1 MTALA
6 LAQQL
11 MRRWTESDGDAAK
24 ALMPLV
30 DGTLQNV
37 RERKVW
43 RTALTGPVSRGDAG
57 TVVKHLAVM
66 PAELIHPYCAFG
78 RAAADLALKNETI
91 TAQQHDELTRI
102 LAMAEGVHHEQKVT
116 NLTIKKMKQE
126 GTPISMI
133 TAYDYIMAQ
142 NVDEAGIDMILVGD
156 SLGNVVMG
164 HTSTLPVTM
173 EDMIHHTAAV
183 VRGVKRALVVG
194 DMPFMSYQ
202 ESTQQALHN
211 AGRLMKET
219 GCDAVKLEGGAS
231 VCEAVKAMTTA
242 GIPVVGHIGLTPQSV
257 HQLGGFRV
265 QGKNSK
271 TAKQLIADA
280 LKLEAAGAFAITL
293 ECVPT
298 DIATEITKALHTA
311 ATIGIGAGNGT
322 DGQVLVCTDLLGM
335 SSGFRPKFVKTYA
348 DLHQTIVD
356 AVGQYIHDVK
366 DRSFPDEAHGFAVDP
381 EVVKAMKE

>member
-1 MTALA
+1 MN
-6 LAQQL
+6 
-11 MRRWTESDGDAAK
+11 K
-24 ALMPLV
+24 
-30 DGTLQNV
+30 
-37 RERKVW
+37 
-43 RTALTGPVSRGDAG
+43 
-57 TVVKHLAVM
+57 
-66 PAELIHPYCAFG
+66 
-78 RAAADLALKNETI
+78 
-91 TAQQHDELTRI
+91 
-102 LAMAEGVHHEQKVT
+102 KVT

-242 GIPVVGHIGLTPQSV
+242 GIPEGGVRCAPQIHAIVEAGIPVVGHIGLTPQSV

-265 QGKNSK
+265 QGKNSE

>member
-1 MTALA
+1 MN
-6 LAQQL
+6 
-11 MRRWTESDGDAAK
+11 K
-24 ALMPLV
+24 
-30 DGTLQNV
+30 
-37 RERKVW
+37 
-43 RTALTGPVSRGDAG
+43 
-57 TVVKHLAVM
+57 
-66 PAELIHPYCAFG
+66 
-78 RAAADLALKNETI
+78 
-91 TAQQHDELTRI
+91 
-102 LAMAEGVHHEQKVT
+102 KVT

-156 SLGNVVMG
+156 SLGNVGMG

-242 GIPVVGHIGLTPQSV
+242 GIPVVGGVPEICGRIRAFASVGILTFGHIGLTPQSV

-265 QGKNSK
+265 QGKNSE

-322 DGQVLVCTDLLGM
+322 DGQGLVCTDLLGM

>member
-1 MTALA
+1 MKNTVL
-6 LAQQL
+6 
-11 MRRWTESDGDAAK
+11 
-24 ALMPLV
+24 
-30 DGTLQNV
+30 TLQKQKD
-37 RERKVW
+37 EHDK
-43 RTALTGPVSRGDAG
+43 
-57 TVVKHLAVM
+57 
-66 PAELIHPYCAFG
+66 
-78 RAAADLALKNETI
+78 I
-91 TAQQHDELTRI
+91 T
-102 LAMAEGVHHEQKVT
+102 MV
-116 NLTIKKMKQE
+116 
-126 GTPISMI
+126 
-133 TAYDYIMAQ
+133 TAYDYTTAKIM
-142 NVDEAGIDMILVGD
+142 DESGVNTILVGD
-156 SLGNVVMG
+156 SLGMVMLG
-164 HTSTLPVTM
+164 YDDTLSVTM

-265 QGKNSK
+265 QGKNSE

-298 DIATEITKALHTA
+298 DIATEITKTLHTA

>member
-1 MTALA
+1 MHN
-6 LAQQL
+6 Q
-11 MRRWTESDGDAAK
+11 
-24 ALMPLV
+24 
-30 DGTLQNV
+30 
-37 RERKVW
+37 
-43 RTALTGPVSRGDAG
+43 
-57 TVVKHLAVM
+57 
-66 PAELIHPYCAFG
+66 
-78 RAAADLALKNETI
+78 
-91 TAQQHDELTRI
+91 
-102 LAMAEGVHHEQKVT
+102 
-116 NLTIKKMKQE
+116 LTI
-126 GTPISMI
+126 I
-133 TAYDYIMAQ
+133 
-142 NVDEAGIDMILVGD
+142 
-156 SLGNVVMG
+156 
-164 HTSTLPVTM
+164 
-173 EDMIHHTAAV
+173 
-183 VRGVKRALVVG
+183 
-194 DMPFMSYQ
+194 
-202 ESTQQALHN
+202 
-211 AGRLMKET
+211 
-219 GCDAVKLEGGAS
+219 
-231 VCEAVKAMTTA
+231 
-242 GIPVVGHIGLTPQSV
+242 IGLTPQSV

-265 QGKNSK
+265 QGKNSE

>member
-1 MTALA
+1 MKNTVL
-6 LAQQL
+6 
-11 MRRWTESDGDAAK
+11 
-24 ALMPLV
+24 
-30 DGTLQNV
+30 TLQKQK
-37 RERKVW
+37 EEHDKI
-43 RTALTGPVSRGDAG
+43 
-57 TVVKHLAVM
+57 VM
-66 PAELIHPYCAFG
+66 
-78 RAAADLALKNETI
+78 
-91 TAQQHDELTRI
+91 
-102 LAMAEGVHHEQKVT
+102 V
-116 NLTIKKMKQE
+116 
-126 GTPISMI
+126 
-133 TAYDYIMAQ
+133 TAYDYTTAKIM
-142 NVDEAGIDMILVGD
+142 DEAGVNTILVGD
-156 SLGNVVMG
+156 SLGMVMLG
-164 HTSTLPVTM
+164 YEDTLSVTM

-265 QGKNSK
+265 QGKNSE

-280 LKLEAAGAFAITL
+280 LKLEEAGAFAITL

-335 SSGFRPKFVKTYA
+335 SNGFRPKFVKTYA

-366 DRSFPDEAHGFAVDP
+366 DRSFSDEAHGIAVNP

>member
-1 MTALA
+1 MN
-6 LAQQL
+6 
-11 MRRWTESDGDAAK
+11 K
-24 ALMPLV
+24 
-30 DGTLQNV
+30 
-37 RERKVW
+37 
-43 RTALTGPVSRGDAG
+43 
-57 TVVKHLAVM
+57 
-66 PAELIHPYCAFG
+66 
-78 RAAADLALKNETI
+78 
-91 TAQQHDELTRI
+91 
-102 LAMAEGVHHEQKVT
+102 KVT
-116 NLTIKKMKQE
+116 NLTIKKMKGE

-133 TAYDYIMAQ
+133 TAYDYVMAQ

-173 EDMIHHTAAV
+173 DDMVHHTAAV
-183 VRGVKRALVVG
+183 VRGTKRALVVA

-202 ESTQQALHN
+202 ESVCQALHN

-257 HQLGGFRV
+257 HQLGGYRV
-265 QGKNSK
+265 QGKNAE
-271 TAKQLIADA
+271 TAKRLIKEA
-280 LKLEAAGAFAITL
+280 LALEEAGAFAIVL

-298 DIATEITKALHTA
+298 DIAAEITKALKAA
-311 ATIGIGAGNGT
+311 ATIGIGAGNVC

-335 SSGFRPKFVKTYA
+335 SGGFRPKFVKTYA

-356 AVGQYIHDVK
+356 AVGQYIRDVQ
-366 DRSFPDEAHGFAVDP
+366 DRSFPNEEYSFAVDP
-381 EVVKAMKE
+381 DVVKAMKE

>member
-1 MTALA
+1 MN
-6 LAQQL
+6 
-11 MRRWTESDGDAAK
+11 K
-24 ALMPLV
+24 
-30 DGTLQNV
+30 
-37 RERKVW
+37 
-43 RTALTGPVSRGDAG
+43 
-57 TVVKHLAVM
+57 
-66 PAELIHPYCAFG
+66 
-78 RAAADLALKNETI
+78 
-91 TAQQHDELTRI
+91 
-102 LAMAEGVHHEQKVT
+102 KVT

-142 NVDEAGIDMILVGD
+142 NVDEAGIDMILVG
-156 SLGNVVMG
+156 
-164 HTSTLPVTM
+164 
-173 EDMIHHTAAV
+173 
-183 VRGVKRALVVG
+183 
-194 DMPFMSYQ
+194 
-202 ESTQQALHN
+202 
-211 AGRLMKET
+211 
-219 GCDAVKLEGGAS
+219 
-231 VCEAVKAMTTA
+231 EAVKAMTTA

-265 QGKNSK
+265 QGKNSE

-280 LKLEAAGAFAITL
+280 LKLEEAGAFAITL

-335 SSGFRPKFVKTYA
+335 SNGFRPKFVKTYA

>member
-1 MTALA
+1 MT
-6 LAQQL
+6 
-11 MRRWTESDGDAAK
+11 
-24 ALMPLV
+24 
-30 DGTLQNV
+30 N
-37 RERKVW
+37 
-43 RTALTGPVSRGDAG
+43 
-57 TVVKHLAVM
+57 
-66 PAELIHPYCAFG
+66 
-78 RAAADLALKNETI
+78 TI
-91 TAQQHDELTRI
+91 TTFK
-102 LAMAEGVHHEQKVT
+102 EQKLKGDKIT
-116 NLTIKKMKQE
+116 ML
-126 GTPISMI
+126 
-133 TAYDYIMAQ
+133 TAYDYSTAKLMD
-142 NVDEAGIDMILVGD
+142 NAGINGILIGD
-156 SLGNVVMG
+156 SLGMTMLG
-164 HTSTLPVTM
+164 YEDTLSVTM

-265 QGKNSK
+265 QGKNSE

-280 LKLEAAGAFAITL
+280 LKLEEAGAFAITL

-335 SSGFRPKFVKTYA
+335 SNGFRPKFVKTYA

-356 AVGQYIHDVK
+356 AVGRYIHDVK